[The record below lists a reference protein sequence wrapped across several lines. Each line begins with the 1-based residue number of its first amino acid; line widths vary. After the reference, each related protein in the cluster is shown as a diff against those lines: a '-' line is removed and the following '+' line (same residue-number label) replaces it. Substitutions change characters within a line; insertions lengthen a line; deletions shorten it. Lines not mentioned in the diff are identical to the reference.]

1 MQHGKSPS
9 LGLWHAGSSSLTRDG
24 TWAPALGARL
34 LATGPPGKFLIL
46 VLFTQG
52 DQVKL
57 EAPTGPAMTCSVGT
71 GWETKKLR
79 LWLEILKWEI
89 TAMLLMTLG
98 LQSGNSPQTK

>member
-1 MQHGKSPS
+1 MQHWKSPS

-57 EAPTGPAMTCSVGT
+57 EAPTGPSNDLLSGHWL
-71 GWETKKLR
+71 GDKET
-79 LWLEILKWEI
+79 E
-89 TAMLLMTLG
+89 AVA
-98 LQSGNSPQTK
+98 